1 MRKINPRLRIAN
13 DPVGRHLW
21 RQWLLYHR
29 ETKVKHHLF
38 LLCEL
43 SVLCGELVT

>member
-1 MRKINPRLRIAN
+1 MRKINPRRRITN

-29 ETKVKHHLF
+29 ENPSKTSLISS
-38 LLCEL
+38 L
-43 SVLCGELVT
+43 